1 MYDSYLFILGILVI
15 TLSVRYVPYI
25 LKYNKSNY
33 KYESGV
39 GLFKYLFDT
48 GSFGEALIF
57 FELEKLPMYS
67 KIMANLYIPTDDGTT
82 EIDVLY
88 ISSSG
93 IYVIESKNYS
103 GWIFGDEKARNWTAV
118 IYKTKNKFLNP
129 IWQNKKHIKYL
140 SKILVDVQLRSLIV
154 FSERCELKKVNVEDV
169 LVLKRGRLRK
179 LILKESEKEIYSNQ
193 EIDDFYD
200 KLKRYS
206 NRSDLEKSL
215 HIEKVR
221 NQK

>member
-1 MYDSYLFILGILVI
+1 MNDIYLFLIGMVVI
-15 TLSVRYVPYI
+15 TLVVRFVPYI
-25 LKYNKSNY
+25 IKYNKSNY
-33 KYESGV
+33 KNESGV

-57 FELEKLPMYS
+57 FELEKLPIYS
-67 KIMANLYIPTDDGTT
+67 RIMANLYIPTEDGTT

-140 SKILVDVQLRSLIV
+140 SKVLVDVQLRSLIV
-154 FSERCELKKVNVEDV
+154 FSERCELKRVNVKED
-169 LVLKRGRLRK
+169 LVIKRGRLRK
-179 LILKESEKEIYSNQ
+179 VILKESEIVIFSNQ
-193 EIDDFYD
+193 EIDAFYN
-200 KLKRYS
+200 KLKGYS
-206 NRSDLEKSL
+206 NKSEEEKRL
-215 HIEKVR
+215 HIEQVR
-221 NQK
+221 K

>member
-118 IYKTKNKFLNP
+118 LFKTKNKFLNP

-140 SKILVDVQLRSLIV
+140 SKVLVDVQLRSLIV
-154 FSERCELKKVNVEDV
+154 FSERCELKNVNVEDV

-215 HIEKVR
+215 HIEQVR
-221 NQK
+221 KQK

>member
-67 KIMANLYIPTDDGTT
+67 KIMANIYIPTEDGTT

-118 IYKTKNKFLNP
+118 LFKTKNKFLNP

-140 SKILVDVQLRSLIV
+140 SKVLVDVQLRSLIV
-154 FSERCELKKVNVEDV
+154 FSERCELKKVNVEEG
-169 LVLKRGRLRK
+169 LVIKRGKLRK
-179 LILKESEKEIYSNQ
+179 LILKESEKVVFSNQ

-206 NRSDLEKSL
+206 NRSDLEKSM